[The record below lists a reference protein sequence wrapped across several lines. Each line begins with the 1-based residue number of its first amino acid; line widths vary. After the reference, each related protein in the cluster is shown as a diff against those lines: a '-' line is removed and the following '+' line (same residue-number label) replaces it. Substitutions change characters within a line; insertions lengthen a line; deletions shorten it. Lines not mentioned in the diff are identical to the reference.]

1 LSDLGAVDLRRT
13 AVVTI
18 DLTND
23 FLHPEGAYGRAG
35 QGTAE
40 MAALPTRV
48 RPVIDAVRAGGG
60 IFVSVQFTLVPR
72 PGGGHIIAPHL
83 AKLRPFL
90 KPGDFAPGSWGNKAV
105 DLLQPADV
113 EIEKIAY
120 SAFYQTRM
128 DHVLT
133 ALGIDTLVMAGI
145 VTNGGVAS
153 TVRDAHMRGHRII
166 LLSDGCAAFREEVHQ
181 ATLVSL
187 GSIVETVTAADFLA
201 RPEIAS

>member
-1 LSDLGAVDLRRT
+1 MSETGPIDPART
-13 AVVTI
+13 AVVTV

-23 FLHPEGAYGRAG
+23 FLHPDGAYGRAG
-35 QGTAE
+35 QGTPE
-40 MAALPTRV
+40 LAALPGRV
-48 RPVIDAVRAGGG
+48 KPVIDAVRAGGG

-72 PGGGHIIAPHL
+72 PRGGHLIAPHL
-83 AKLRPFL
+83 AELRPFL
-90 KPGDFAPGSWGNKAV
+90 KPGDFAPGSWGNRAV
-105 DLLQPADV
+105 DLLQPPDV

-120 SAFYQTRM
+120 SGFYQTRM

-153 TVRDAHMRGHRII
+153 TVRDAHMRGHRI
-166 LLSDGCAAFREEVHQ
+166 LMLSDGCGAFRQDVHE

-187 GSIVETVTAADFLA
+187 GSLVQAMTCAEFLA
-201 RPEIAS
+201 RPEIAR

>member
-1 LSDLGAVDLRRT
+1 MSEKGPIDPGRT
-13 AVVTI
+13 AVVTVH
-18 DLTND
+18 LTND
-23 FLHPEGAYGRAG
+23 FLHPDGAYGRAA
-35 QGTAE
+35 QGTPE
-40 MAALPTRV
+40 LAALPARV
-48 RPVIDAVRAGGG
+48 KPVIDAVRAGGG

-72 PGGGHIIAPHL
+72 PWGGHLIAPHL
-83 AKLRPFL
+83 AELRPFL

-105 DLLQPADV
+105 DLLQPPDV

-153 TVRDAHMRGHRII
+153 TVRDAHMRGHRIL
-166 LLSDGCAAFREEVHQ
+166 LLSDGCGAFRRDVHE

-187 GSIVETVTAADFLA
+187 GSIVEAMTCAEFLD
-201 RPEIAS
+201 RPEIER